1 MFEVIPAVDILDGK
15 AVRLKQ
21 GKFEASTIYYK
32 NPLDA
37 AKKWE
42 AEGAKR
48 LHVVDLDG
56 AKTGNSKN
64 ISIIKQ
70 IAEEIK
76 IPVQLGGGMR
86 HFEQIEE
93 MLDSGIDRVILG
105 TSAIFNPNLLERAC
119 KIFGDKIIVSIDAK
133 EGKVAAQG
141 WKQITTKD
149 IVSFAKDAVKLG
161 VKRFVYTDISKDGM
175 LTGPNFEGIRHFQDN
190 VKAKIIASGGI
201 SSAEDIEKLRKLKVE
216 GCIVG
221 IALYSGAV
229 KLSDIL

>member
-1 MFEVIPAVDILDGK
+1 MFEVIPAVDILGGK

-21 GKFEASTIYYK
+21 GKFEASTVYFK

-42 AEGAKR
+42 KEGAKR

-56 AKTGNSKN
+56 AKTGTSKN
-64 ISIIKQ
+64 LPIIKK
-70 IAEEIK
+70 IAQELKVPI
-76 IPVQLGGGMR
+76 QLGGGVR

-93 MLDSGIDRVILG
+93 LLDSGIDRVILG

-119 KIFGDKIIVSIDAK
+119 KVFGEKIVVSIDAK
-133 EGKVAAQG
+133 EGKVASQG
-141 WKQITTKD
+141 WKKVSTKD
-149 IVSFAKDAVKLG
+149 IISFAKDAVKLG
-161 VKRFVYTDISKDGM
+161 VKRFIYTDIAKDGM
-175 LTGPNFEGIRHFQDN
+175 LTGPNFEGISHFMEN

-201 SSAEDIEKLRKLKVE
+201 SCAEDIEKLRELKVE

-221 IALYSGAV
+221 IALYSGKV
-229 KLSDIL
+229 KLPDII